1 MDAGRLDRPSARSG
15 GRVTHPIPDVPAW
28 LINLPRATAR
38 REKME
43 LQLAA
48 MGLPYTLFP
57 GVDGRAEEARLL
69 ANTDQ
74 AAFERNMGRKILI
87 GGLGCYHSHL
97 GVWEAFLA
105 SGAPIA
111 LVMEDDVVFH
121 DDFLPAVALAI
132 KAQAHWDFL
141 KLNRIRAKLPI
152 SQGQIG
158 PYHLNAYVG
167 PNTGTG
173 AYLINRATAAKLLPA
188 MCRVTRATD
197 HEINRFFVHDFRL
210 RGLEPFPSH
219 VDDGGQSL
227 ITGAAFADVQKFPLS
242 RRWPHYLLK
251 AGNYFRRFAWLV
263 RKGEIAPRKRVL
275 LAANAAT
282 VDKE

>member
-1 MDAGRLDRPSARSG
+1 MTDPLDG
-15 GRVTHPIPDVPAW
+15 LPAW
-28 LINLPRATAR
+28 LINLPRATTR
-38 REKME
+38 RERME
-43 LQLAA
+43 AQLGP

-69 ANTDQ
+69 ANTDVE
-74 AAFERNMGRKILI
+74 AFRRNMGREILI
-87 GGLGCYHSHL
+87 GGIGCYHSHL

-105 SGAPIA
+105 TGRPHA

-121 DDFLPAVALAI
+121 DDFLPALRLAMR
-132 KAQAHWDFL
+132 AEAHWDLL

-152 SQGQIG
+152 PQGRIG
-158 PYHLNAYVG
+158 PYRLMAYLG

-188 MCRVTRATD
+188 MLRVTRATD

-210 RGLEPFPSH
+210 CGLEPFPSH

-227 ITGAAFADVQKFPLS
+227 ITGAGFADVRKFPWY
-242 RRWPHYLLK
+242 RRLPHYGLR
-251 AGNYFRRFAWLV
+251 AGNYGRRFLWLA
-263 RKGEIAPRKRVL
+263 RHGNLWPRRNAL
-275 LAANAAT
+275 LDD
-282 VDKE
+282 V

>member
-1 MDAGRLDRPSARSG
+1 MPGATDPLEGL
-15 GRVTHPIPDVPAW
+15 PAY
-28 LINLPRATAR
+28 LINLPRAAAR
-38 REKME
+38 RERME
-43 LQLAA
+43 AQLGA
-48 MGLPYTLFP
+48 MALPYTYFP

-69 ANTDQ
+69 ANTDIQ
-74 AAFERNMGRKILI
+74 AFRRNMGREILI
-87 GGLGCYHSHL
+87 GGIGCYHSHL

-105 SGAPIA
+105 SGRPHA

-121 DDFLPAVALAI
+121 DDFLPAVRLALQ
-132 KAQAHWDFL
+132 AQAHWDLL

-152 SQGQIG
+152 PQGRIG
-158 PYHLNAYVG
+158 PYRLMAYLG

-188 MCRVTRATD
+188 MRRVTRATD

-227 ITGAAFADVQKFPLS
+227 ITGAGFADVRKFPWY
-242 RRWPHYLLK
+242 RRLPHYGLR
-251 AGNYFRRFAWLV
+251 AGNYLRRAAWLA
-263 RKGEIAPRKRVL
+263 RHGEILPSSRDL
-275 LAANAAT
+275 LA
-282 VDKE
+282 

>member
-1 MDAGRLDRPSARSG
+1 MDWDRIGDSVLSG
-15 GRVTHPIPDVPAW
+15 AIPDIPVW
-28 LINLPRATAR
+28 LINLSRATAR

-43 LQLAA
+43 TQLLAL
-48 MGLPYTLFP
+48 GLPYTLFP
-57 GVDGRAEEARLL
+57 GVDGRAEEVRLL

-87 GGLGCYHSHL
+87 GGIGCYHSHL

-105 SGAPIA
+105 TDAPIA
-111 LVMEDDVVFH
+111 LVLEDDVVFH
-121 DDFLPAVALAI
+121 EDFLPAVALAI

-141 KLNRIRAKLPI
+141 KLNRIRAKMPI
-152 SQGQIG
+152 PQGRIG
-158 PYHLNAYVG
+158 AYQLNAYLG

-188 MCRVTRATD
+188 MRRVTRATD

-227 ITGAAFADVQKFPLS
+227 ITGAGFADVQKFVWY
-242 RRWPHYLLK
+242 RRLPHYRLR

-263 RKGEIAPRKRVL
+263 QHGEIWPRRRL
-275 LAANAAT
+275 LQAG
-282 VDKE
+282 EE

>member
-1 MDAGRLDRPSARSG
+1 MTPALPD
-15 GRVTHPIPDVPAW
+15 IPVW

-43 LQLAA
+43 VQLHA

-87 GGLGCYHSHL
+87 GGIGCYHSHL

-105 SGAPIA
+105 TEAPIA

-121 DDFLPAVALAI
+121 DDFLSAVALAI

-152 SQGQIG
+152 SQGRIG
-158 PYHLNAYVG
+158 PYHLNAYLG

-173 AYLINRATAAKLLPA
+173 AYLINRATAAKLLSA
-188 MCRVTRATD
+188 MRRVTRATD

-227 ITGAAFADVQKFPLS
+227 ITGTGFADVQKFPLS
-242 RRWPHYLLK
+242 RRWPHYALK
-251 AGNYFRRFAWLV
+251 AGNYLRRFAWLAA
-263 RKGEIAPRKRVL
+263 RAELLPRRRNL
-275 LAANAAT
+275 LGG
-282 VDKE
+282 DE

>member
-1 MDAGRLDRPSARSG
+1 MTDPLDG
-15 GRVTHPIPDVPAW
+15 LPAW
-28 LINLPRATAR
+28 LINLPRAAQR
-38 REKME
+38 RAKME
-43 LQLAA
+43 AQLAP
-48 MGLPYTLFP
+48 MGLAYTLFP

-69 ANTDQ
+69 ANTDV
-74 AAFERNMGRKILI
+74 AAFRRNMGREILI
-87 GGLGCYHSHL
+87 GGIGCYHSHL

-105 SGAPIA
+105 TGRPHA

-121 DDFLPAVALAI
+121 DDFLPALRLALRAE
-132 KAQAHWDFL
+132 AHWDLL

-152 SQGQIG
+152 PQGRIG
-158 PYHLNAYVG
+158 PYRLMAYLG

-188 MCRVTRATD
+188 MRRVTRATD

-227 ITGAAFADVQKFPLS
+227 ITGAGFADVRKFPWY
-242 RRWPHYLLK
+242 RRLPHYGLR
-251 AGNYFRRFAWLV
+251 AGNYGRRFLWLA
-263 RKGEIAPRKRVL
+263 RHGNLWPLHRGL
-275 LAANAAT
+275 LDD
-282 VDKE
+282 V

>member
-1 MDAGRLDRPSARSG
+1 MTKMLPD
-15 GRVTHPIPDVPAW
+15 IPVW
-28 LINLPRATAR
+28 LINLPRAKAR

-43 LQLAA
+43 TQLAA
-48 MGLPYTLFP
+48 IGLPYTLFP

-69 ANTDQ
+69 ANTDR
-74 AAFERNMGRKILI
+74 AAFERNMGREILI

-105 SGAPIA
+105 TKASVA

-121 DDFLPAVALAI
+121 DDFMPAISLALTVAD
-132 KAQAHWDFL
+132 HWDLL
-141 KLNRIRAKLPI
+141 KLNRIRAKMPI
-152 SQGQIG
+152 SQGRIG
-158 PYHLNAYVG
+158 PYRLNAYLG

-188 MCRVTRATD
+188 MRRVTRATD

-227 ITGAAFADVQKFPLS
+227 ITGAGFADVRKFPLS

-251 AGNYFRRFAWLV
+251 AGNYVRRFAWLAG
-263 RKGEIAPRKRVL
+263 RREIFPMHSELKQ
-275 LAANAAT
+275 
-282 VDKE
+282 

>member
-1 MDAGRLDRPSARSG
+1 MK
-15 GRVTHPIPDVPAW
+15 HPIPNVPTW

-43 LQLAA
+43 TQLAE

-69 ANTDQ
+69 ANTDI

-97 GVWEAFLA
+97 GVWDAFLA
-105 SGAPIA
+105 TGAPIA

-121 DDFLPAVALAI
+121 DDFLPAVSLALRA
-132 KAQAHWDFL
+132 AADWDFL
-141 KLNRIRAKLPI
+141 KLNRIRAKMPI
-152 SQGQIG
+152 SQGRIG
-158 PYHLNAYVG
+158 PYVLNAYLG

-173 AYLINRATAAKLLPA
+173 AYLINRVTAAKLLPA
-188 MCRVTRATD
+188 MRRVTRATD
-197 HEINRFFVHDFRL
+197 HEINRFFIHDFRL

-219 VDDGGQSL
+219 VDDGNVSL
-227 ITGAAFADVQKFPLS
+227 ITGTGFADVRKFPLS
-242 RRWPHYLLK
+242 RRWPHYALK
-251 AGNYFRRFAWLV
+251 AGNYLRRFVWLLK
-263 RKGEIAPRKRVL
+263 RKELLPRDVDL
-275 LAANAAT
+275 LAGSQNE
-282 VDKE
+282 DRP

>member
-1 MDAGRLDRPSARSG
+1 MNHTLPN
-15 GRVTHPIPDVPAW
+15 IPVW

-43 LQLAA
+43 AQLLSL
-48 MGLPYTLFP
+48 GLPYTLFP

-69 ANTDQ
+69 ANTDR
-74 AAFERNMGRKILI
+74 AAFERNMGREILI

-105 SGAPIA
+105 TDAPTA

-121 DDFLPAVALAI
+121 DDFLPAIDLALQA
-132 KAQAHWDFL
+132 AAHWDFL
-141 KLNRIRAKLPI
+141 KLNRIRAKMPI
-152 SQGQIG
+152 SQGRIG
-158 PYHLNAYVG
+158 PYQLNAYLG

-188 MCRVTRATD
+188 MRRVTRATD
-197 HEINRFFVHDFRL
+197 HEINRFFIHDFRL

-219 VDDGGQSL
+219 VDDGNISL
-227 ITGAAFADVQKFPLS
+227 ITGTGFADVRKFRLS
-242 RRWPHYLLK
+242 RRWPHYMLK
-251 AGNYFRRFAWLV
+251 AGNYLRRFVWLL
-263 RKGEIAPRKRVL
+263 RRGEIFPKTGIL
-275 LAANAAT
+275 PMNS
-282 VDKE
+282 KE